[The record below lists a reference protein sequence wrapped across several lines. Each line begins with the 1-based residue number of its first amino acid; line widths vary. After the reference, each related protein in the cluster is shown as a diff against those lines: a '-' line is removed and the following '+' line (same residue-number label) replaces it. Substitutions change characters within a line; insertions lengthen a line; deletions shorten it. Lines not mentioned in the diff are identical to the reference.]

1 MHVVLAR
8 PFAFDDNRCRRF
20 EVAHKQR
27 TEIDAGLI
35 EDLPATFYG
44 PTGATLSAIDWCGTV
59 RKAPSRCAAGC

>member
-1 MHVVLAR
+1 M
-8 PFAFDDNRCRRF
+8 
-20 EVAHKQR
+20 AHKQR

-44 PTGATLSAIDWCGTV
+44 PTGATLSVIDWCGTV